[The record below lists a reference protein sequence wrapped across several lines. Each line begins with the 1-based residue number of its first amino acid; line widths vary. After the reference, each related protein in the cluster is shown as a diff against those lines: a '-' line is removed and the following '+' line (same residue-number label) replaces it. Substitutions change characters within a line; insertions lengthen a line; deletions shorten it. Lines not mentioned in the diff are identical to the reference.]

1 MTVQAAIEAE
11 LPFLRR
17 EAEARMLDTFAIQVS
32 LGVQYDPDLDKDV
45 EVWETTFTT
54 PGRVKVIGAYG
65 IDREV
70 GGRTTTEVIR
80 ELHIPVDSDV
90 VPAKATA
97 LCTAIGALTDPM
109 LLGSRLILD
118 GPTPGSQT
126 TARRMKVTEV
136 LT

>member
-1 MTVQAAIEAE
+1 MVVGTVYGGRM
-11 LPFLRR
+11 L
-17 EAEARMLDTFAIQVS
+17 AEARMLDTFDIQVS
-32 LGVQYDPDLDKDV
+32 TGIHYDPDTGTEV
-45 EVWETTFTT
+45 EGWETIFTT
-54 PGRVKVIGAYG
+54 QGRVKVIGAYG

-70 GGRTTTEVIR
+70 GGRTTTEVVR

-97 LCTAIGALTDPM
+97 LCTAIDDPTTDPM
-109 LLGSRLILD
+109 LLGARMILD

-126 TARRMKVTEV
+126 TARRMKITEV

>member
-1 MTVQAAIEAE
+1 MGITSYLPQMRRDAE
-11 LPFLRR
+11 S
-17 EAEARMLDTFAIQVS
+17 RMLDTFEIQVS
-32 LGVQYDPDLDKDV
+32 EGYRYDHDLGEEV
-45 EVWETTFTT
+45 ELWVTIFAT
-54 PGRVKVIGAYG
+54 PGRVKVVGAYG

-70 GGRTTTEVIR
+70 GGRTATEVVR

-97 LCTAIGALTDPM
+97 LCVEIDPTTTDPM
-109 LLGSRLILD
+109 LLGSRLVLD